1 MEPRHQAI
9 AAGLALTLAIGTVG
23 TPTITYASTDT
34 GTERADSLE
43 GAAASGSS
51 AGDGT
56 STGDD
61 AAEEELPAPAEYDRA
76 DDYVEDPSAEGMPT
90 IMTLSLNSLLSGRS
104 ARVSITPQSL
114 SSEMRYF
121 AENESGSNYD
131 QGFSYGDGYN
141 AMGFYQFDRRYS
153 LLDFIEA

>member
-61 AAEEELPAPAEYDRA
+61 AAEEELPAPAEHDRA
-76 DDYVEDPSAEGMPT
+76 DDYVEDPSAEGVPS
-90 IMTLSLNSLLSGRS
+90 ILTL
-104 ARVSITPQSL
+104 
-114 SSEMRYF
+114 
-121 AENESGSNYD
+121 
-131 QGFSYGDGYN
+131 
-141 AMGFYQFDRRYS
+141 
-153 LLDFIEA
+153 

>member
-34 GTERADSLE
+34 GTECADSLE

-51 AGDGT
+51 TGDGT

-76 DDYVEDPSAEGMPT
+76 DDYV
-90 IMTLSLNSLLSGRS
+90 
-104 ARVSITPQSL
+104 
-114 SSEMRYF
+114 
-121 AENESGSNYD
+121 
-131 QGFSYGDGYN
+131 
-141 AMGFYQFDRRYS
+141 
-153 LLDFIEA
+153 